1 MALVDRVKAI
11 LISPKTEWA
20 KIETEPATVGSLF
33 TGYVLPLAAIPAI
46 AGFIGMAIVG
56 YGVLGTRL
64 QIPMGTALTWA
75 AVEFCAALIGVFVL
89 GLIIDALAPSFGGQ
103 KNQIQALKVAV
114 YSSTASWLAGIFAI
128 IPGLAILGIVG
139 LYSIYLMFLG
149 LPVLM
154 KAPADKAVGYTV
166 VVIIAAVVL
175 YFLVGYLA
183 GQIAGFGGGFG
194 GWGPNPIPH

>member
-1 MALVDRVKAI
+1 MT
-11 LISPKTEWA
+11 PKTEWA
-20 KIETEPATVGSLF
+20 KIETEPATTGSLY
-33 TGYVLPLAAIPAI
+33 TGYVIPLAAIPAI
-46 AGFIGMAIVG
+46 AGFIGMAVIG

-75 AVEFCAALIGVFVL
+75 AVSYCASLVGVFVL

-114 YSSTASWLAGIFAI
+114 YSSTASWIAGIFSI
-128 IPGLAILGIVG
+128 IPGIAILGILG
-139 LYSIYLMFLG
+139 LYSVYLMFLG

-154 KAPADKAVGYTV
+154 KAPSDKAVGYTV
-166 VVIIAAVVL
+166 VVIVAALIL

-183 GQIAGFGGGFG
+183 AQIAGFGGWG